1 MKYFKSLLAVASC
14 VLAVGLTSCESNE
27 SKVEYLPFRSSE
39 NGSWGMMTTKG
50 KVLFEE
56 EFKRKPSAPVNGRFF
71 VEDKDGNYEIYTM
84 EETPQKVGNKYKRIC
99 PFTEDVTPAVE
110 PNQRIKLID
119 KDGNEVATLEKARGK
134 NIISA
139 TTFHEGLSIIRTED
153 GCGCIDTKGEVVIA
167 PIYNILEACSEG
179 IMLTITNKDNEEG
192 NNNVTAIDKTGN
204 KLFTIRTS
212 KYWPAASL
220 FKHGR
225 LPVVHIPESDDDEER
240 KCGFIDTKGEIIFDL
255 SKKYYNISDWDDET
269 FIFTDG
275 EGYGLSDYK
284 GTVLLRPKYDQLSY
298 AGHSLLWA
306 GTEGD
311 NGWRYKLIDKE
322 GKEVSSATYRGRT
335 MFFGDYAAV
344 QVSEKRWSLI
354 NKKGEEVED
363 LPSIREISQTDI
375 DEATYDLEDSHYCT
389 RVYSDFLDV
398 DAIIEAA
405 NITSDGCGVWTI
417 KQTPQ
422 QIIRAWQEETGDYE
436 KAVEPQNFSG
446 KDKLTYEKEAEDVD
460 ISYEVYYAWYMVN
473 SSYDYWSS
481 SYSYTWATEKPK
493 YVSVTFSGS
502 KLEGKTSQ
510 LYSKLLDIAKDYG
523 SVYKEGKTKAL
534 ISIGSDSGLYLV
546 DDGSSVMLKRYSND
560 SYKSYE
566 DEIDD

>member
-14 VLAVGLTSCESNE
+14 VLAIGLTSCESNE

-56 EFKRKPSAPVNGRFF
+56 EFKRKPSTPVNGRFF
-71 VEDKDGNYEIYTM
+71 VVDKDGNYEIYTL

-119 KDGNEVATLEKARGK
+119 KNGNEVATLEKARGK
-134 NIISA
+134 NIVSA
-139 TTFHEGLSIIRTED
+139 TTFHEGLSIIETED
-153 GCGCIDTKGEVVIA
+153 GCGCIDTKGDIVIA
-167 PIYNILEACSEG
+167 PTYKTIETCSEG
-179 IMLTITNKDNEEG
+179 IMLTITNKDYEEG
-192 NNNVTAIDKTGN
+192 NNNVTVIDKTGN

-212 KYWPAASL
+212 KYTPDASQ

-225 LPVVHIPESDDDEER
+225 LPVMHVNDDDDGNESM
-240 KCGFIDTKGEIIFDL
+240 CGFIDTKGEIVLDL
-255 SKKYYNISDWDDET
+255 TSKYQIIIDWNDET
-269 FIFTDG
+269 FIYYDG
-275 EGYGLSDYK
+275 ENMGLADFN
-284 GTVLLRPKYDQLSY
+284 GTTLLRPKYDWLSY

-306 GTEGD
+306 GTEVD
-311 NGWRYKLIDKE
+311 NGWRIKLIDKE
-322 GKEVSSATYRGRT
+322 GKEVSSDTYRNKT

-344 QVSEKRWSLI
+344 QVSEKRWALI
-354 NKKGEEVED
+354 DKKGNEVED

-375 DEATYDLEDSHYCT
+375 DEATQSLESRHLCT
-389 RVYSDFLDV
+389 IVYSDFLDV

-510 LYSKLLDIAKDYG
+510 LYSRLLDIAKDYG

-566 DEIDD
+566 DEIDN